1 MFLWEFIVKD
11 MLFWFFGR
19 NFILFIFYIKSVNPL
34 HELRQRKLENIS
46 IDTSE
51 PYTRAMRDT
60 MHEPQANLGADQ
72 KFSPS
77 RLKTRKGGLGKN
89 YGNKNIKR
97 RKKSRACLL
106 GDWSQ
111 NPNYKSI

>member
-46 IDTSE
+46 IQNASSFYYPNE
-51 PYTRAMRDT
+51 KYLMALYL
-60 MHEPQANLGADQ
+60 E
-72 KFSPS
+72 K
-77 RLKTRKGGLGKN
+77 K
-89 YGNKNIKR
+89 
-97 RKKSRACLL
+97 RKKKTYRPKSCLQVPFATL
-106 GDWSQ
+106 YL
-111 NPNYKSI
+111 PND